1 MSPKSAQRFW
11 DNDMH
16 EREECMSPR
25 SAQRFWDND
34 MHKREECMSPRSAQR
49 FWDNDMHHT
58 LRRFIAIFGWPID
71 FGLLTPH
78 IRI

>member
-1 MSPKSAQRFW
+1 MSPK
-11 DNDMH
+11 
-16 EREECMSPR
+16 
-25 SAQRFWDND
+25 
-34 MHKREECMSPRSAQR
+34 SAQR